1 MRTRPFISIF
11 VFFVAAC
18 LNLRR
23 QSTGQE
29 NERQRDEEEDRQHA
43 KGVGDCGGAILVV
56 VGAVR
61 VGACLEPGAKHRFVT
76 PKVKPFYYFIVIVLF
91 TDRRVSTRRQEGGIE
106 QESKK

>member
-1 MRTRPFISIF
+1 M
-11 VFFVAAC
+11 AAC

-76 PKVKPFYYFIVIVLF
+76 PKVKPFYYFIVIH
-91 TDRRVSTRRQEGGIE
+91 QM
-106 QESKK
+106 QKNHSKLLVKRCFQKIRK

>member
-43 KGVGDCGGAILVV
+43 KGVGDCGGAILVEATKLV
-56 VGAVR
+56 YPPRGRPQRSTARRAIGV
-61 VGACLEPGAKHRFVT
+61 LEGMTEPQAKPV
-76 PKVKPFYYFIVIVLF
+76 
-91 TDRRVSTRRQEGGIE
+91 
-106 QESKK
+106 